1 MDPDATLKRMVRAMA
16 DEDKDEALDAMDDLR
31 NWLIAGGF
39 LPIRAAE
46 ELLARD
52 AGDA

>member
-1 MDPDATLKRMVRAMA
+1 MDPDATLRRMVRAMA
-16 DEDKDEALDAMDDLR
+16 DDNKDEALDAMDDLR
-31 NWLIAGGF
+31 KWLMSGGF
-39 LPIRAAE
+39 LPVCAAE